1 MLRPLNEKQLKSL
14 QQIRQLQQQAIRLCQ
29 QRAIEMQAILAAQK
43 RHEIIILGLRHYPK
57 MLKSYPYAD
66 LRQYSLQSD
75 KQLMA
80 LVSNAQKNVAT

>member
-14 QQIRQLQQQAIRLCQ
+14 QQIRQLQLEAIRLCQ
-29 QRAIEMQAILAAQK
+29 QRVIEMQNILAAQK
-43 RHEIIILGLRHYPK
+43 RHQIIILGLRHYPK

-75 KQLMA
+75 EELMA
-80 LVSNAQKNVAT
+80 LVSNAKENVTT